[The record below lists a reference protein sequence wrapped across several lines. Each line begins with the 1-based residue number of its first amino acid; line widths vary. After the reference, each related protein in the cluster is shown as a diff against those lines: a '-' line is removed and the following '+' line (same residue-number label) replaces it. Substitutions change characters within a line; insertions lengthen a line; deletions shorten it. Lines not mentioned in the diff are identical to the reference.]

1 MSCVYRI
8 VHISDLHFWRIP
20 WNPLAWYGKRIL
32 GLSNLILRRAR
43 KFKLEAILELIQ
55 AIESD
60 HPDHLVVSGDISTTS
75 LESEFCAFER
85 SFQPW
90 LQDSRKA
97 TILCG
102 NHDRYTRRVAR
113 MRSFENHFAR
123 FNGGGTTVFMNHL
136 SDGLMLLGLDPC
148 RPDPLFARGLVTSL
162 MAEQLQKL
170 VNSCQEQGA
179 KVMIF
184 VCHYPA
190 EVPPQHEDHQKGH
203 ELREAGLLLE
213 VLQTSPM
220 PVYWLHGHIHHPW
233 RFRSP
238 RIPNLIYL
246 NPGAPI
252 LRRKHGYSLGR
263 WILDWDGQELRTEW
277 RSLPQAQGVLEDL
290 A

>member
-1 MSCVYRI
+1 MSSKYRI
-8 VHISDLHFWRIP
+8 VHISDIHFWQIP
-20 WNPLAWYGKRIL
+20 WNPLAWYGKRML

-43 KFKLEAILELIQ
+43 KFRLEAIPELLK

-75 LESEFCAFER
+75 LECEFLAFEKQ
-85 SFQPW
+85 FQSW
-90 LQDSRKA
+90 LQHPRMA

-113 MRSFENHFAR
+113 VRSFENHFGQ
-123 FNGGGTTVFMNHL
+123 FCGGGREPFL
-136 SDGLMLLGLDPC
+136 KPLADGLILLGLDPC

-162 MAEQLQKL
+162 MAERLQTL
-170 VNSCQEQGA
+170 LTSCQGQGA
-179 KVMIF
+179 KAIVF

-190 EVPPQHEDHQKGH
+190 EVPPQHEEHQGGH
-203 ELREAGLLLE
+203 ELREAALLLE
-213 VLQTSPM
+213 VLKITPL

-238 RIPNLIYL
+238 KISNLVYL

-252 LRRKHGYSLGR
+252 LRRKNGYSLGR
-263 WILDWDGQELRTEW
+263 WVLDWDGKELQTEW
-277 RSLPQAQGVLEDL
+277 RSLPHAQGLLEDL
-290 A
+290 D